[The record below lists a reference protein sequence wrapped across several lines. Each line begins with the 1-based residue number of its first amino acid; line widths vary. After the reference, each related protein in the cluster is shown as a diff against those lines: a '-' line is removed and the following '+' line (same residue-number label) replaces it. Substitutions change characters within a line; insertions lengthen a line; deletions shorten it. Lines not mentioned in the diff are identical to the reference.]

1 MSAAEN
7 TNSVQGCMT
16 LRLHGVLRSNIVRKN
31 PSYKRVLWI
40 RENTKEFRG
49 YRVKVCYIQGSQK

>member
-1 MSAAEN
+1 
-7 TNSVQGCMT
+7 MT
-16 LRLHGVLRSNIVRKN
+16 PRLYGVIRSNIVRKN

-40 RENTKEFRG
+40 RENAKEFRG